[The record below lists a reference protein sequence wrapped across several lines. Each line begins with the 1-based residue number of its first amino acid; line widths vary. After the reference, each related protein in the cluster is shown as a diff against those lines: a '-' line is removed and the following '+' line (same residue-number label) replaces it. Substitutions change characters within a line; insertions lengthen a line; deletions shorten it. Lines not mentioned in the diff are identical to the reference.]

1 MQGGCAAGS
10 RFASSAMKRSAIL
23 LLMFVVPGG
32 LPGTP
37 ALAAEGGR
45 IHVPTVTR
53 LVKIF
58 SELEADLM
66 TNIRNGNADTV
77 QKMLADDFE
86 MWSSPALGAPTPRA
100 DWIRRSLEQPQSV
113 SSIEQMAVRDFG
125 NIAIAS
131 FLMGGGPDAKP
142 GRDRAIFV
150 VDIWQR
156 AGASWKL
163 ATRYAG
169 LAGSKEFV
177 IPGASKA
184 VPEIEKRY

>member
-1 MQGGCAAGS
+1 
-10 RFASSAMKRSAIL
+10 MKRSAIL
-23 LLMFVVPGG
+23 LLIFLVPGG
-32 LPGTP
+32 LPGAP

-45 IHVPTVTR
+45 IYVPTVTR

-66 TNIRNGNADTV
+66 ANLRNGNADGV
-77 QKMLADDFE
+77 QKTLAEDFE
-86 MWSSPALGAPTPRA
+86 MWSGPWPGAPTPRA

-131 FLMGGGPDAKP
+131 FLMGGEREGKAR
-142 GRDRAIFV
+142 GDRAIFV
-150 VDIWQR
+150 VDVWKR
-156 AGASWKL
+156 AGESWKL
-163 ATRYAG
+163 ATRYASP
-169 LAGSKEFV
+169 AGSKEFV